1 MSTTPKPTFT
11 REHIALATGSALD
24 HIAESYSV
32 IRYCYNTQ
40 FNDYETDDEL
50 RARIM
55 HKFNQAETEK
65 DLKERFG
72 HVRWDSSVLP
82 TSNSAI
88 LNHMIRV
95 DSSRKIT
102 REDFNDLYLCHPNTD
117 QSRITPAGREEL
129 TAAQINLD
137 AELLSQRM
145 RAVREQEA
153 HSMAKEF
160 GRFLAYVMGEVE
172 PSVKLTASQVK
183 MAEDL
188 FIRIQKQGVKPWQ
201 F

>member
-40 FNDYETDDEL
+40 FNDYETDAEL

-55 HKFNQAETEK
+55 NKFNQTETEQ
-65 DLKERFG
+65 DLKDRFG
-72 HVRWDSSVLP
+72 HIRWDLAGDQAGSWESTRL
-82 TSNSAI
+82 I
-88 LNHMIRV
+88 HMMREQCG
-95 DSSRKIT
+95 RKMT
-102 REDFNDLYLCHPNTD
+102 QQDFNDLYLCHFKPD
-117 QSRITPAGREEL
+117 QSRITTAGREDL

-145 RAVREQEA
+145 RSLREQEA
-153 HSMAKEF
+153 KQF
-160 GRFLAYVMGEVE
+160 GRFLEYVMGEIE
-172 PSVKLTASQVK
+172 PRVKLTEYQVRL
-183 MAEDL
+183 AEDL
-188 FIRIQKQGVKPWQ
+188 FIHVQKQGVKPWQ